1 MHGGLNGYNM
11 LRSPLRGAL
20 LASEVGTGKTLIYGT
35 VLLMEYYRL
44 KALEANKQPV
54 KAYPSIIVMP
64 SSLVAQ
70 TFAELHN
77 TFHDLRFYVWYDTA
91 GGVSTS
97 DPRRERTLTQAT
109 FDALM
114 DDCIRNRH
122 SSETAQVV
130 VIAAHTTVTSRWA
143 KQSTD
148 FSRLLGWHWYLRNLS
163 SMDNGVPFF
172 EGLQRAHRF
181 PSARGTF
188 PGQTQGRPLCS
199 RVCTSARRPPGDRL
213 RVR

>member
-11 LRSPLRGAL
+11 LRSPLRGVL

-148 FSRLLGWHWYLRNLS
+148 FSRLAFNERIASPQPEAPSPAKRKADRCAPGC
-163 SMDNGVPFF
+163 VPRLDDLPGIAYVSDELFNVV
-172 EGLQRAHRF
+172 
-181 PSARGTF
+181 PSI
-188 PGQTQGRPLCS
+188 
-199 RVCTSARRPPGDRL
+199 SA
-213 RVR
+213 